1 MERLIMFI
9 RLLVLLS
16 LFNASSIFSDHRTI
30 IHEGVEREYLVHVP
44 ENLNND
50 SPIVFVIHGYT
61 GSAEGI
67 AAYSG
72 MNSIAEREGFIAV
85 YPQGTIDSY
94 GNAFFNVGYEFND
107 DSPINDVSFIRELVK
122 SISQEFNLKRKR
134 AFATGMSNGGDMS
147 YLLACTSS
155 DLFKAVAPVAGV
167 LMKGLKDSC
176 KFNSPVP
183 IFEIHGTA
191 DKISLFEGDLNNE
204 EGWGAYYDLPSTI
217 DFFAERYQ
225 LANKSIKQITSKE
238 SGADYDIFFERHW
251 SDDLEEE
258 VWMYRI
264 ENGRHVWPGIKFN
277 WWNNPL
283 ARYYFGSGNEDI
295 NASEEVW
302 AFFKKYL

>member
-1 MERLIMFI
+1 MFI
-9 RLLVLLS
+9 RLLILLS
-16 LFNASSIFSDHRTI
+16 LFNSVLIVGDHRTI
-30 IHEGVEREYLVHVP
+30 IHEGIEREYILHVP

-50 SPIVFVIHGYT
+50 SSIVFVIHGYT

-122 SISQEFNLKRKR
+122 SISQEFNLKRKK
-134 AFATGMSNGGDMS
+134 AFATGMSNGGEMS

-176 KFNSPVP
+176 ELNSPVP
-183 IFEIHGTA
+183 VFEIHGTA

-225 LANKSIKQITSKE
+225 LVNKSVKQITSKE

-251 SDDLEEE
+251 TNDLEEE

-264 ENGRHVWPGIKFN
+264 EGGRHVWPGTKFK
-277 WWNNPL
+277 WWNDPL
-283 ARYYFGSGNEDI
+283 ARLYFGSGNEDI

>member
-1 MERLIMFI
+1 MFI
-9 RLLVLLS
+9 RLAIVCFLFHASTLLS
-16 LFNASSIFSDHRTI
+16 DQRII
-30 IHEGVEREYLVHVP
+30 IHDGIEREYIIHIP
-44 ENLNND
+44 KNLTED
-50 SPIVFVIHGYT
+50 SPLVFIIHGFT

-67 AAYSG
+67 SAYSG

-85 YPQGTIDSY
+85 YPQGTKDSN
-94 GNAFFNVGYEFND
+94 GNTFFNVGYEFHD
-107 DSPINDVSFIRELVK
+107 DSTINDVSFIRELVR
-122 SISQEFNLKRKR
+122 SLSQEFNLNRKK

-176 KFNSPVP
+176 ELNSPVP
-183 IFEIHGTA
+183 VFEIHGTA
-191 DKISLFEGDLNNE
+191 DKISLFEGDLNNQ

-225 LANKSIKQITSKE
+225 LTNKSVKQITSKE
-238 SGADYDIFFERHW
+238 SGAEYDIFFERHW
-251 SDDLEEE
+251 SNNLEEE

-264 ENGRHVWPGIKFN
+264 EDGRHVWPGIKFN

>member
-1 MERLIMFI
+1 MFI
-9 RLLVLLS
+9 RLIILLS
-16 LFNASSIFSDHRTI
+16 FFHSSVLVSEQRMV
-30 IHEGVEREYLVHVP
+30 IHEGVEREYIIHVP
-44 ENLNND
+44 ENLNQD

-67 AAYSG
+67 AAYTG
-72 MNSIAEREGFIAV
+72 MNNIAEREGFIAV
-85 YPQGTIDSY
+85 YPQGTIDSN
-94 GNAFFNVGYEFND
+94 GNTFFNVGYEFND
-107 DSPINDVSFIRELVK
+107 DSPINDVSFIRELVR
-122 SISQEFNLKRKR
+122 SISQEFNLKRKK

-176 KFNSPVP
+176 ELNSPVP

-204 EGWGAYYDLPSTI
+204 GGWGAYYDLPSTI

-225 LANKSIKQITSKE
+225 LTNKSVKQMTSKE

-251 SDDLEEE
+251 ADDLEEE

-264 ENGRHVWPGIKFN
+264 EDGRHVWPGIKLN
-277 WWNNPL
+277 WWDNPL
-283 ARYYFGSGNEDI
+283 AWFYFGSGNEDI

>member
-1 MERLIMFI
+1 MFI

-16 LFNASSIFSDHRTI
+16 LFNASSIVSDHRTI

-251 SDDLEEE
+251 TNDLEEE

-264 ENGRHVWPGIKFN
+264 EDGRHVWPGIKLN

-283 ARYYFGSGNEDI
+283 AWFYFGSGNEDI

>member
-1 MERLIMFI
+1 MFI

-72 MNSIAEREGFIAV
+72 MNSIADREGFIAV

>member
-1 MERLIMFI
+1 MFI
-9 RLLVLLS
+9 ILLSLLS
-16 LFNASSIFSDHRTI
+16 LFNSVLIVGDHRTI
-30 IHEGVEREYLVHVP
+30 IHEGIEREYILHVP

-50 SPIVFVIHGYT
+50 SPVVFVIHGYT

-94 GNAFFNVGYEFND
+94 GNAFFNVSYGFND
-107 DSPINDVSFIRELVK
+107 ESTINDVSFIRELVK
-122 SISQEFNLKRKR
+122 SISHEFNLKRKK
-134 AFATGMSNGGDMS
+134 AFATGMSNGGEMS

-176 KFNSPVP
+176 ELNSPVP
-183 IFEIHGTA
+183 VFEIHGTA

-225 LANKSIKQITSKE
+225 LVNKTVKQITSKE

-251 SDDLEEE
+251 TNDLEEE

-264 ENGRHVWPGIKFN
+264 EGGRHVWPGTKFK
-277 WWNNPL
+277 WWNDPL
-283 ARYYFGSGNEDI
+283 ARLYFGSGNEDI

>member
-1 MERLIMFI
+1 MFI
-9 RLLVLLS
+9 RLAIVCF
-16 LFNASSIFSDHRTI
+16 LFHASTLFSDQRMI
-30 IHEGVEREYLVHVP
+30 IHEGMEREYIIHIP
-44 ENLNND
+44 KNLTED
-50 SPIVFVIHGYT
+50 SPLVFIIHGFT

-67 AAYSG
+67 SAYSD
-72 MNSIAEREGFIAV
+72 MNSIAERESFIAV
-85 YPQGTIDSY
+85 YPQGTKDIK
-94 GNAFFNVGYEFND
+94 GNTFFNVGYEFHD
-107 DSPINDVSFIRELVK
+107 DSTINDVSFIRELVR
-122 SISQEFNLKRKR
+122 SLSQEFNLSRKK

-176 KFNSPVP
+176 ELNSPVP
-183 IFEIHGTA
+183 VFEIHGTA

-217 DFFAERYQ
+217 DFFAKRYQ
-225 LANKSIKQITSKE
+225 LTNKSVNQIISKK

-264 ENGRHVWPGIKFN
+264 EDGRHVWPGIKFN
-277 WWNNPL
+277 WWDNPL
-283 ARYYFGSGNEDI
+283 AWYYFGSGNDDI

>member
-16 LFNASSIFSDHRTI
+16 LFNASSIVSDHRTI
-30 IHEGVEREYLVHVP
+30 IHEGIEREYIVHVP

>member
-1 MERLIMFI
+1 MFI
-9 RLLVLLS
+9 RLIILLS
-16 LFNASSIFSDHRTI
+16 FFHSSLLVSDQRMV
-30 IHEGVEREYLVHVP
+30 IHEGVEREYIIHVP
-44 ENLNND
+44 ENLNQD

-67 AAYSG
+67 AAYTG
-72 MNSIAEREGFIAV
+72 MNNIAEREGFIAV
-85 YPQGTIDSY
+85 YPQGTIDSN
-94 GNAFFNVGYEFND
+94 GNTFFNVGYEFND
-107 DSPINDVSFIRELVK
+107 DSPINDVSFIRELVR
-122 SISQEFNLKRKR
+122 SISQEFNLKRKK

-176 KFNSPVP
+176 ELTSPVP

-204 EGWGAYYDLPSTI
+204 EGWGAYYDLSSTI

-225 LANKSIKQITSKE
+225 LTNKSVKQITSKE

-264 ENGRHVWPGIKFN
+264 EDGRHVWPGIKLN

-283 ARYYFGSGNEDI
+283 AWFYFGSGNEDI

>member
-1 MERLIMFI
+1 MFI
-9 RLLVLLS
+9 RLIILLS
-16 LFNASSIFSDHRTI
+16 FFHSSLLVSDQRMV
-30 IHEGVEREYLVHVP
+30 IHEGVEREYIIHVP
-44 ENLNND
+44 ENLNQD

-67 AAYSG
+67 AAYTG

-85 YPQGTIDSY
+85 YPQGTIDSN
-94 GNAFFNVGYEFND
+94 GNTFFNVGYEFND
-107 DSPINDVSFIRELVK
+107 DSPINDVSFIRELVR
-122 SISQEFNLKRKR
+122 SISQEFNLKRKK

-176 KFNSPVP
+176 ELNSPVP

-204 EGWGAYYDLPSTI
+204 GGWGAYYDLPSTI

-225 LANKSIKQITSKE
+225 LTNKSVKQMISKE

-264 ENGRHVWPGIKFN
+264 EDGRHVWPGIKLN

-283 ARYYFGSGNEDI
+283 AWFYFGSGNEDI

-302 AFFKKYL
+302 SFFKKYL

>member
-16 LFNASSIFSDHRTI
+16 LFNASLIVSDHRTI
-30 IHEGVEREYLVHVP
+30 IHEGVEREYIVHVP

>member
-1 MERLIMFI
+1 M
-9 RLLVLLS
+9 V
-16 LFNASSIFSDHRTI
+16 
-30 IHEGVEREYLVHVP
+30 IHEGVEREYIIHVP
-44 ENLNND
+44 ENLNQD

-67 AAYSG
+67 AAYTG
-72 MNSIAEREGFIAV
+72 MNNIAEREGFIAV
-85 YPQGTIDSY
+85 YPQGTIDSN
-94 GNAFFNVGYEFND
+94 GNTFFNVGYEFND
-107 DSPINDVSFIRELVK
+107 DSPINDVLFIRELVR
-122 SISQEFNLKRKR
+122 SISQEFNLKRKK

-176 KFNSPVP
+176 ELSSPVP

-204 EGWGAYYDLPSTI
+204 GGWGAYYDLPSTI

-225 LANKSIKQITSKE
+225 LTNKSVKQMTSKE

-251 SDDLEEE
+251 ADDLEEE

-264 ENGRHVWPGIKFN
+264 EDGRHVWPGIKLN
-277 WWNNPL
+277 WWDNPL
-283 ARYYFGSGNEDI
+283 AWFYFGSGNEDI

>member
-1 MERLIMFI
+1 MFI
-9 RLLVLLS
+9 RLIIILS
-16 LFNASSIFSDHRTI
+16 LFHSSLLVSDQRMV
-30 IHEGVEREYLVHVP
+30 IHEGVEREYIIHVP
-44 ENLNND
+44 ENLNQD

-67 AAYSG
+67 AAYTG
-72 MNSIAEREGFIAV
+72 MNNIAEREGFIAV
-85 YPQGTIDSY
+85 YPQGTIDSN
-94 GNAFFNVGYEFND
+94 GNTFFNVGYEFND
-107 DSPINDVSFIRELVK
+107 DSPINDVSFIRELVR
-122 SISQEFNLKRKR
+122 SVSQEFNLKRKK

-176 KFNSPVP
+176 ELTSPVP

-204 EGWGAYYDLPSTI
+204 GGWGAYYDLPSTI

-225 LANKSIKQITSKE
+225 LTNKSVKQMTSKE

-264 ENGRHVWPGIKFN
+264 EDGRHVWPGIKLN

-283 ARYYFGSGNEDI
+283 AWFYFGSGNEDI

>member
-1 MERLIMFI
+1 MLIRLII
-9 RLLVLLS
+9 LLS
-16 LFNASSIFSDHRTI
+16 LFHSSLLVSDQRMV
-30 IHEGVEREYLVHVP
+30 IHEGVEREYIIHVP
-44 ENLNND
+44 ENLTED
-50 SPIVFVIHGYT
+50 FPIVFVIHGYT

-67 AAYSG
+67 AAYTG

-85 YPQGTIDSY
+85 YPQGTIDSN
-94 GNAFFNVGYEFND
+94 GNTFFNVGYEFND
-107 DSPINDVSFIRELVK
+107 DSPINDVSFIRELVR
-122 SISQEFNLKRKR
+122 SISQEFNLKRKK

-176 KFNSPVP
+176 ELSSPVP

-204 EGWGAYYDLPSTI
+204 GGWGAYYDLPSTI

-225 LANKSIKQITSKE
+225 LTNKSVKQMISKE

-251 SDDLEEE
+251 TDDLEEE

-264 ENGRHVWPGIKFN
+264 EDGRHVWPGIKFN
-277 WWNNPL
+277 WWDNPL
-283 ARYYFGSGNEDI
+283 AWFYFGSGNEDI

>member
-1 MERLIMFI
+1 MFI
-9 RLLVLLS
+9 RLLILLA
-16 LFNASSIFSDHRTI
+16 LFNSSFIVSDHRTI
-30 IHEGVEREYLVHVP
+30 IHEGIQREYLIHVP
-44 ENLNND
+44 DNLNND

-72 MNSIAEREGFIAV
+72 MNSISEREGFIAV

-94 GNAFFNVGYEFND
+94 GNAFFNVSYGFNNE
-107 DSPINDVSFIRELVK
+107 STINDVSFIRELVK
-122 SISQEFNLKRKR
+122 LISQEFNLKRKK
-134 AFATGMSNGGDMS
+134 AFATGMSNGGEMT

-167 LMKGLKDSC
+167 LMKGLKDNCELS
-176 KFNSPVP
+176 SPVP
-183 IFEIHGTA
+183 VFEIHGTA
-191 DKISLFEGDLNNE
+191 DKISLYEGDLNNE
-204 EGWGAYYDLPSTI
+204 KGWGAYYDLPSTI
-217 DFFAERYQ
+217 DFFAKRYQ
-225 LANKSIKQITSKE
+225 LVNRSVKQITSKE

-251 SDDLEEE
+251 ADDLEEE

-264 ENGRHVWPGIKFN
+264 EGGRHVWPGKRFR
-277 WWNNPL
+277 WRDDPM
-283 ARYYFGSGNEDI
+283 ARLYFGTVNEDI

>member
-1 MERLIMFI
+1 M
-9 RLLVLLS
+9 V
-16 LFNASSIFSDHRTI
+16 
-30 IHEGVEREYLVHVP
+30 IHEGVEREYIIHVP
-44 ENLNND
+44 ENLTED
-50 SPIVFVIHGYT
+50 FPIVFVIHGYT

-67 AAYSG
+67 AAYTG

-85 YPQGTIDSY
+85 YPQGTIDSN
-94 GNAFFNVGYEFND
+94 GNTFFNVGYEFND
-107 DSPINDVSFIRELVK
+107 DSPINDVSFIRELVR
-122 SISQEFNLKRKR
+122 SISQEFNLKRKK

-176 KFNSPVP
+176 ELNSLVPV
-183 IFEIHGTA
+183 FEIHGTA

-225 LANKSIKQITSKE
+225 LTNKSVKQITSKE
-238 SGADYDIFFERHW
+238 SGAEYDIFFARHW

-264 ENGRHVWPGIKFN
+264 EDGRHVWPGIKFN
-277 WWNNPL
+277 WWDNPL
-283 ARYYFGSGNEDI
+283 AWYYFGSGNEDI

>member
-1 MERLIMFI
+1 MLIRLII
-9 RLLVLLS
+9 LLS
-16 LFNASSIFSDHRTI
+16 LFHSSLLVSDQRMV
-30 IHEGVEREYLVHVP
+30 IHEGVEREYIIHVP
-44 ENLNND
+44 ENLNQD

-67 AAYSG
+67 AAYTG

-85 YPQGTIDSY
+85 YPQGTIDSN
-94 GNAFFNVGYEFND
+94 GNTFFNVGYEFND
-107 DSPINDVSFIRELVK
+107 DSPINDVSFIRELVR
-122 SISQEFNLKRKR
+122 SISQEFNLKRKK

-176 KFNSPVP
+176 ELSSPVP

-204 EGWGAYYDLPSTI
+204 GGWGAYYDLPSTI

-225 LANKSIKQITSKE
+225 LTNKSVKQMTSKE

-264 ENGRHVWPGIKFN
+264 EDGRHVWPGIKLN

-283 ARYYFGSGNEDI
+283 AWFYFGSGNEDI

>member
-1 MERLIMFI
+1 MLIRLIILLSFFHSS
-9 RLLVLLS
+9 LLV
-16 LFNASSIFSDHRTI
+16 SDQRMV
-30 IHEGVEREYLVHVP
+30 IHEGVEREYIIHVP
-44 ENLNND
+44 ENLNQD

-67 AAYSG
+67 AAYTG
-72 MNSIAEREGFIAV
+72 MNNIAEREGFIAV
-85 YPQGTIDSY
+85 YPQGTIDSN
-94 GNAFFNVGYEFND
+94 GNTFFNVGYEFND
-107 DSPINDVSFIRELVK
+107 DSPINDVSFIRELVT
-122 SISQEFNLKRKR
+122 SISQEFNLKRKK

-176 KFNSPVP
+176 ELSSPVP

-204 EGWGAYYDLPSTI
+204 GGWGAYYDLPSTI

-225 LANKSIKQITSKE
+225 LTNKSVKQMTSKE

-264 ENGRHVWPGIKFN
+264 EDGRHVWPGIKLN

-283 ARYYFGSGNEDI
+283 AWFYFGSGNEDI

>member
-1 MERLIMFI
+1 MFI
-9 RLLVLLS
+9 RLLILIA
-16 LFNASSIFSDHRTI
+16 LFNSSFIVSDYRTI
-30 IHEGVEREYLVHVP
+30 IHEGIQREYLIHVP
-44 ENLNND
+44 DNLNND

-72 MNSIAEREGFIAV
+72 MNSISEREGFIAV

-94 GNAFFNVGYEFND
+94 GNAFFNVSYGFNNE
-107 DSPINDVSFIRELVK
+107 STINDVSFIRELVK
-122 SISQEFNLKRKR
+122 SISHEFNLKRKK
-134 AFATGMSNGGDMS
+134 AFATGMSNGGEMS

-176 KFNSPVP
+176 ELSSPVP
-183 IFEIHGTA
+183 VFEIHGTA
-191 DKISLFEGDLNNE
+191 DKISLYEGDLNNE
-204 EGWGAYYDLPSTI
+204 KGWGAYYDLPSTI
-217 DFFAERYQ
+217 DFFAKRYQ
-225 LANKSIKQITSKE
+225 LVNKSVKQITSKE

-251 SDDLEEE
+251 TDDLEEE

-264 ENGRHVWPGIKFN
+264 EGGRHVWPGKRLR
-277 WWNNPL
+277 WRDDPM
-283 ARYYFGSGNEDI
+283 ARLYFGTGNEDI

>member
-1 MERLIMFI
+1 MFI
-9 RLLVLLS
+9 RLIILLS
-16 LFNASSIFSDHRTI
+16 FFHSSLLVSDQRMV
-30 IHEGVEREYLVHVP
+30 IHEGVEREYIIHVP
-44 ENLNND
+44 ENLNQD

-67 AAYSG
+67 AAYTG
-72 MNSIAEREGFIAV
+72 MNNIAEREGFIAV
-85 YPQGTIDSY
+85 YPQGTIDSN
-94 GNAFFNVGYEFND
+94 GNTFFNVGYEFND
-107 DSPINDVSFIRELVK
+107 DSPINDVSFIRELVT
-122 SISQEFNLKRKR
+122 SISQEFNLKRKK

-176 KFNSPVP
+176 ELSSPVP

-204 EGWGAYYDLPSTI
+204 GGWGAYYDLPSTI

-225 LANKSIKQITSKE
+225 LTNKSVKQMTSKE

-264 ENGRHVWPGIKFN
+264 EDGRHVWPGIKLN

-283 ARYYFGSGNEDI
+283 AWFYFGSGNEDI

>member
-1 MERLIMFI
+1 MFI

-16 LFNASSIFSDHRTI
+16 LFNASSIVSDHRTI
-30 IHEGVEREYLVHVP
+30 IHEGVEREYIVHVP

-176 KFNSPVP
+176 ELSSPVP

>member
-1 MERLIMFI
+1 MFI
-9 RLLVLLS
+9 RLIILLS
-16 LFNASSIFSDHRTI
+16 FFHSSLLVSDQRMV
-30 IHEGVEREYLVHVP
+30 IHEGVEREYIIHVP
-44 ENLNND
+44 ENLNQD

-67 AAYSG
+67 AAYTG
-72 MNSIAEREGFIAV
+72 MNNIAEREGFIAV
-85 YPQGTIDSY
+85 YPQGTIDSN
-94 GNAFFNVGYEFND
+94 GNTFFNVGYEFND
-107 DSPINDVSFIRELVK
+107 DSPINDVSFIRELVR
-122 SISQEFNLKRKR
+122 SISQEFNLKRKK

-176 KFNSPVP
+176 ELSSPVP

-204 EGWGAYYDLPSTI
+204 GGWVAYYDLPSTI

-225 LANKSIKQITSKE
+225 LTNKSVKQMTSKE

-264 ENGRHVWPGIKFN
+264 EDGRHVWPGIKLN

-283 ARYYFGSGNEDI
+283 AWFYFGSGNEDI

>member
-1 MERLIMFI
+1 MLIRLII
-9 RLLVLLS
+9 LLS
-16 LFNASSIFSDHRTI
+16 LFHSSLLVSDQRMV
-30 IHEGVEREYLVHVP
+30 IHEGVQREYIIHVP
-44 ENLNND
+44 ENLTED
-50 SPIVFVIHGYT
+50 FPIVFVIHGYT

-67 AAYSG
+67 AAYTG
-72 MNSIAEREGFIAV
+72 MNNIAEREGFIAV
-85 YPQGTIDSY
+85 YPQGTIDSN
-94 GNAFFNVGYEFND
+94 GNTFFNVGYEFND
-107 DSPINDVSFIRELVK
+107 DSSINDVSFIRELVR
-122 SISQEFNLKRKR
+122 SISQEFNLKRKK

-176 KFNSPVP
+176 ELSSPVP

-204 EGWGAYYDLPSTI
+204 GGWGAYYDLPSTI

-225 LANKSIKQITSKE
+225 LTNKSVKQMTSKE

-251 SDDLEEE
+251 ADDLEEE

-264 ENGRHVWPGIKFN
+264 EDGRHVWPGIKLN
-277 WWNNPL
+277 WWDNPL
-283 ARYYFGSGNEDI
+283 AWFYFGSGNEDI

>member
-1 MERLIMFI
+1 MFI
-9 RLLVLLS
+9 RLIILLS
-16 LFNASSIFSDHRTI
+16 FFHSSLLVSDQRMV
-30 IHEGVEREYLVHVP
+30 IHEGVEREYIIHVP
-44 ENLNND
+44 ENLNQD

-67 AAYSG
+67 AAYTG
-72 MNSIAEREGFIAV
+72 MNNIAEREGFIAV
-85 YPQGTIDSY
+85 YPQGTIDSN
-94 GNAFFNVGYEFND
+94 GNTFFNVGYEFND
-107 DSPINDVSFIRELVK
+107 DSPINDVSFIRELVR
-122 SISQEFNLKRKR
+122 SISQEFNLKRKK

-176 KFNSPVP
+176 ELSSPVP

-204 EGWGAYYDLPSTI
+204 GGWGAYYDLPSTI

-225 LANKSIKQITSKE
+225 LTNKSVKQMTSKE

-264 ENGRHVWPGIKFN
+264 EDGRHVWPGIKLN
-277 WWNNPL
+277 WWDNPL
-283 ARYYFGSGNEDI
+283 AWFYFGSGNEDI

>member
-1 MERLIMFI
+1 MSILI
-9 RLLVLLS
+9 RLLILIA
-16 LFNASSIFSDHRTI
+16 LFNSSFIVSDYRTI
-30 IHEGVEREYLVHVP
+30 IHEGIQREYLIHVP
-44 ENLNND
+44 DNLNND

-72 MNSIAEREGFIAV
+72 MNSISEREGFIAV

-94 GNAFFNVGYEFND
+94 GNAFFNVSYGFNNE
-107 DSPINDVSFIRELVK
+107 STINDVSFIRELVK
-122 SISQEFNLKRKR
+122 LISQEFNLKRKK
-134 AFATGMSNGGDMS
+134 AFATGMSNGGEMT

-167 LMKGLKDSC
+167 LMKGLKDNCELSR
-176 KFNSPVP
+176 PVP
-183 IFEIHGTA
+183 VFEIHGTA
-191 DKISLFEGDLNNE
+191 DKISLYEGDLNNE
-204 EGWGAYYDLPSTI
+204 KGWGAYYDLPSTI
-217 DFFAERYQ
+217 DFFAKRYQ
-225 LANKSIKQITSKE
+225 LVNRSVKQITSKE

-251 SDDLEEE
+251 ADDLEEE

-264 ENGRHVWPGIKFN
+264 EGGRHVWPGKRFR
-277 WWNNPL
+277 WRDDPM
-283 ARYYFGSGNEDI
+283 ARLYFGTGNEDI

>member
-1 MERLIMFI
+1 MFI
-9 RLLVLLS
+9 RLLILLS
-16 LFNASSIFSDHRTI
+16 LFNSVLIVGEHRTI
-30 IHEGVEREYLVHVP
+30 IHEGIEREYILHVP

-50 SPIVFVIHGYT
+50 SSIVFVIHGYT

-85 YPQGTIDSY
+85 YPPGTADSY
-94 GNAFFNVGYEFND
+94 GHAFFNVSYGFND
-107 DSPINDVSFIRELVK
+107 ESTINDVSFIRELVK
-122 SISQEFNLKRKR
+122 SISHEFNLKRKK
-134 AFATGMSNGGDMS
+134 AFATGMSNGGEMS

-176 KFNSPVP
+176 ELNSPVP
-183 IFEIHGTA
+183 VFEIHGTA

-204 EGWGAYYDLPSTI
+204 EGWGAYYDVPSTI

-225 LANKSIKQITSKE
+225 LVNKTVKQITSKE

-251 SDDLEEE
+251 TNDLEEE

-264 ENGRHVWPGIKFN
+264 EGGRHVWPGTKFK
-277 WWNNPL
+277 WWNDPL
-283 ARYYFGSGNEDI
+283 ARLYFGSGNEDI

>member
-1 MERLIMFI
+1 MFI
-9 RLLVLLS
+9 RLAIVCFLFHASTLLS
-16 LFNASSIFSDHRTI
+16 DQRMI
-30 IHEGVEREYLVHVP
+30 IHEGIEREYIIHIP
-44 ENLNND
+44 KNLTED
-50 SPIVFVIHGYT
+50 SPLVFIIHGFT

-67 AAYSG
+67 SAYSD
-72 MNSIAEREGFIAV
+72 MNSIAERESFIAV
-85 YPQGTIDSY
+85 YPQGTKDIK
-94 GNAFFNVGYEFND
+94 GNTFFNVGYEFHD
-107 DSPINDVSFIRELVK
+107 DSTINDVSFIRELVR
-122 SISQEFNLKRKR
+122 SLSQEFNLSRKK

-176 KFNSPVP
+176 ELNSPVP
-183 IFEIHGTA
+183 VFEIHGTA

-217 DFFAERYQ
+217 DFFAKRYQ
-225 LANKSIKQITSKE
+225 LTNKSVNQIISKK

-264 ENGRHVWPGIKFN
+264 EDGRHVWPGIKFN
-277 WWNNPL
+277 WWDNPL
-283 ARYYFGSGNEDI
+283 AWFYFGSGNEDI

>member
-1 MERLIMFI
+1 MFI
-9 RLLVLLS
+9 RLAIVCFLFHASTLLS
-16 LFNASSIFSDHRTI
+16 DQRMI
-30 IHEGVEREYLVHVP
+30 IHEGIEREYIIHIP
-44 ENLNND
+44 KNLTED
-50 SPIVFVIHGYT
+50 SPLVFIIHGFT

-67 AAYSG
+67 SAYSD
-72 MNSIAEREGFIAV
+72 MNSIAERESFIAV
-85 YPQGTIDSY
+85 YPQGTKDIN
-94 GNAFFNVGYEFND
+94 GNTFFNVGYEFHD
-107 DSPINDVSFIRELVK
+107 DSTINDVSFIRELVR
-122 SISQEFNLKRKR
+122 SLSQEFNLSRKK

-167 LMKGLKDSC
+167 LMNGLKDSC
-176 KFNSPVP
+176 ELNSPVP
-183 IFEIHGTA
+183 VFEIHGTA

-217 DFFAERYQ
+217 DFFAKRNQ
-225 LANKSIKQITSKE
+225 LVNKSVKQITSKA
-238 SGADYDIFFERHW
+238 SGAEYDIFFERHW

-264 ENGRHVWPGIKFN
+264 EDGRHVWPGIKFN
-277 WWNNPL
+277 WWDNPL
-283 ARYYFGSGNEDI
+283 AWLYFGSGNEDI